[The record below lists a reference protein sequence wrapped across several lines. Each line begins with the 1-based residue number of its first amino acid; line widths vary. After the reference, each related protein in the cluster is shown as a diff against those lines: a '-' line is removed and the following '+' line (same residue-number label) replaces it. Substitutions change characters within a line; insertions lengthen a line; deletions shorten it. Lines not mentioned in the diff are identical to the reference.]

1 MRKLLFAA
9 ILATSAL
16 LSLAISATA
25 GNVPPCCP

>member
-16 LSLAISATA
+16 MALAAAVSAS
-25 GNVPPCCP
+25 GVPPCC